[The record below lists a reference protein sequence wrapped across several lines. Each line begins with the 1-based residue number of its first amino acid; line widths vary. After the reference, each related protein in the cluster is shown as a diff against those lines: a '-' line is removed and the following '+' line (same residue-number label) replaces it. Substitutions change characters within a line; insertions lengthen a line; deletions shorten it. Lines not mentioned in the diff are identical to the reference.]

1 MYPPQQPQHPT
12 TAHAATSVTIIAIN
26 SSHPTK
32 QRMDI
37 SIIPLLFRVQPL
49 PTAYGTNNVT
59 NNTAELLARI
69 LAYELLPHDTPA
81 IIIYESTVVH
91 SQHLAIFDTSYTNR
105 QRTRTIF
112 PTIIRILAQ
121 CIETTN
127 VRANPP
133 SPPLNDEHSSLANAT
148 PTLMNS
154 VIAQIRKVAPC
165 WKTWIPSKHLTL
177 ANNIV
182 YIKIKSH
189 QFRSNEHPKY
199 HTSPQP
205 CLALVHKHH
214 WSDKH
219 VSSPTPIHNKI
230 RSHYAVPTPVSS
242 HYCTFFP

>member
-26 SSHPTK
+26 SSHPTR

-59 NNTAELLARI
+59 NNTTELLARV

-81 IIIYESTVVH
+81 IVIYDSTVVH

-112 PTIIRILAQ
+112 PTIIQMLAQ

-127 VRANPP
+127 VRVNPP
-133 SPPLNDEHSSLANAT
+133 SPPINDEHNSLANAT

-154 VIAQIRKVAPC
+154 VIAQIQKMAPC
-165 WKTWIPSKHLTL
+165 WKTWIPSKHS
-177 ANNIV
+177 V
-182 YIKIKSH
+182 H
-189 QFRSNEHPKY
+189 QD
-199 HTSPQP
+199 Q
-205 CLALVHKHH
+205 
-214 WSDKH
+214 
-219 VSSPTPIHNKI
+219 
-230 RSHYAVPTPVSS
+230 VPSIPVK
-242 HYCTFFP
+242 